1 MNGVKTFANSYLYT
15 RIPNY
20 ERGILEYV
28 MKADRIDKSS
38 EAFLGITEDV
48 KRRQTSAVLSRVLV
62 RDDVVL
68 CIYSKPMPSSFKVF
82 ACKDVK
88 TDRAVK
94 VFIDCTG
101 LITEKNGYMVCNKID
116 VFCTYLMSAMT
127 NIVYSNEPI
136 RLTNNS
142 TIIQSGT
149 ECFVALASHIFDYL
163 RLNGYA
169 ENRKKISYIL
179 AMYFQV
185 SLLGLD
191 REDTSIKNLA
201 AKVSGIEKRDINA
214 MEIYY
219 NDEDLINIDTLLNC
233 ITSTFKTKGM
243 STDVFVDKWNWF
255 YGSGTHFA
263 CELFPAFSE
272 MVTNAYC
279 GSYVNNQ
286 KTIEKCCGR
295 SMVEFSTAILRVG
308 GDVID
313 NGFRYESCLDRDFYD
328 REKTVLQ
335 ETLKEVI
342 FGGGKKINKDLMP
355 SQEDMLRNSP
365 AMAKKLKTIVEDK
378 EYTDKQK
385 SSQVRFFFSSN
396 LATTDFFFTGER
408 KGYKGSILSIVKI
421 GGKYLNTKDK
431 DFVVNQLGRVIVNI
445 SKRSAEN
452 DVMFTSAD
460 AKAILK
466 DAKEALKILDPS
478 NALLKESFQQE

>member
-1 MNGVKTFANSYLYT
+1 
-15 RIPNY
+15 
-20 ERGILEYV
+20 
-28 MKADRIDKSS
+28 
-38 EAFLGITEDV
+38 
-48 KRRQTSAVLSRVLV
+48 
-62 RDDVVL
+62 
-68 CIYSKPMPSSFKVF
+68 
-82 ACKDVK
+82 
-88 TDRAVK
+88 
-94 VFIDCTG
+94 
-101 LITEKNGYMVCNKID
+101 
-116 VFCTYLMSAMT
+116 
-127 NIVYSNEPI
+127 
-136 RLTNNS
+136 
-142 TIIQSGT
+142 
-149 ECFVALASHIFDYL
+149 
-163 RLNGYA
+163 
-169 ENRKKISYIL
+169 
-179 AMYFQV
+179 MYFQV

-191 REDTSIKNLA
+191 REDTSVKNLA

-219 NDEDLINIDTLLNC
+219 NDEDLIKIDTLLNC